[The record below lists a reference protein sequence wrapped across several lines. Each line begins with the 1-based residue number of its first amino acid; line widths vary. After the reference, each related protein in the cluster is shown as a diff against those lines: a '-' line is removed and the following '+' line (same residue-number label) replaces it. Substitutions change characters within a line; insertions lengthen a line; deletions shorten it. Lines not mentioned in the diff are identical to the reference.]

1 MMHKSANT
9 TKTQKGNTMCRKPNS
24 RMTASKA
31 AKCAIQP
38 DGGYINPSLATCI
51 PIEYKGLE
59 EDDADTQ
66 KLVETEIG
74 LETIP
79 PMNMGTIVDYLTRF
93 MLDKRNDR
101 LRSSLSGSLH
111 VLKCGYYEAMARG
124 VWIPRGMELDS
135 LFGRLKGLDND
146 SINAMCALMMYE
158 SAYRNK

>member
-1 MMHKSANT
+1 
-9 TKTQKGNTMCRKPNS
+9 MCRKPNS
-24 RMTASKA
+24 RTTASNA

-38 DGGYINPSLATCI
+38 DGGYINPQLATCI
-51 PIEYKGLE
+51 PIEYKGWK
-59 EDDADTQ
+59 EDDVDTQ

-93 MLDKRNDR
+93 MLDKRKND
-101 LRSSLSGSLH
+101 LKSSLNGSLH
-111 VLKCGYYEAMARG
+111 VLKYGYYEAKGHG
-124 VWIPRGMELDS
+124 VWIPEGMELES